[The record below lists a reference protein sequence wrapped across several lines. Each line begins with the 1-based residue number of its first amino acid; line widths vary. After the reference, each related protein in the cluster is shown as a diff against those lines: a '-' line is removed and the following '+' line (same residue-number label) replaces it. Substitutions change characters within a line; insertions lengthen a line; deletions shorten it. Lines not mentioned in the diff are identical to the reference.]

1 MGTHVFG
8 LILKAIY
15 YRYKHPWMSLSDAY
29 KILGLIL
36 EVVLTILG
44 SAGLLSLPII
54 GYFLSKDSEKTSTT
68 STVLYIL
75 TGLCI
80 LFVSTHQNF
89 LFNLIKNNNND
100 I

>member
-1 MGTHVFG
+1 MGTHIFG
-8 LILKAIY
+8 LVLKAIY

-36 EVVLTILG
+36 EVVLAILG
-44 SAGLLSLPII
+44 SVGLLSLPII

-80 LFVSTHQNF
+80 LFVSTHQI
-89 LFNLIKNNNND
+89 LFD
-100 I
+100 